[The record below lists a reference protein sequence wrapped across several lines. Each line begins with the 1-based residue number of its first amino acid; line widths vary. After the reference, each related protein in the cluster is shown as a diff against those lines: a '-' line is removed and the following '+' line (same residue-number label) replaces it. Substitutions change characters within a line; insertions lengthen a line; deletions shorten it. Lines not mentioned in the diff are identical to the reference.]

1 MPGSPSLP
9 RSFRLPPLPQSVA
22 ALAAGSLLACVAIA
36 AAIASPPLIPTLGL
50 GAAATLLL
58 LSSWRKAWELPL
70 HLAATVLLGVVAWWA
85 EDRVW
90 WLALLAVSSIFIT
103 FWIAV
108 LRSRHRARDAEAKAD
123 QLAVQ
128 VDRRISELFSLQ
140 ELSYVLSES
149 IQLDRVVDQ
158 VAKYAARFLQADG
171 AIVVLVEMEGRALRV
186 VAASGTLESLV
197 GQVSEDGAS
206 ALVRFAIGRDRIEV
220 AHGAE
225 APTVN
230 LIGNLMVRSAAVAP
244 LRAQGITM
252 GALAVADRRGGP
264 FTTEDL
270 WLLSTVA
277 TNASVVLA
285 NSRLYEMVR
294 RSEEEWET
302 AFNALIEGI
311 AVVGPDGAILRANRA
326 LAVVAEL
333 PESELVGRNFSELLP
348 GASEA
353 VADLI
358 KAAYGG
364 ERTAPLV
371 VRLEHT
377 QRVLRLTAGPLAAAE
392 PGSVVILVEDVTEQR
407 RLEAQIIQN
416 DKMASIGQL
425 VSGVAHELNNPLT
438 SIAGLAELLLER
450 PPHPEIPREHL
461 KVIHDQAERA
471 GRIVRNLLT
480 FARKGVAE
488 KTAVDLNDV
497 VTRTS
502 LLIVY
507 ELQLHGIELDSEL
520 NSDPVVVLGDRY
532 ELQQV
537 LLNLVTNAVQAVS
550 GLEPGKPRRITLS
563 TTRAEGTAV
572 LRVRDTGPGVPRHLA
587 PYLFTPFFT
596 TKAPGEG
603 TGLGLSLSYGL
614 VKAHG
619 GGLTYEPTLEGG
631 AEFQV
636 ILPLFE
642 AERPTPAEESLSEA
656 SYPLSARRILVVD
669 EDPAVHRLVTALFAP
684 EGHAVESVRSGEQ
697 ALRLAREGEYDL
709 IIADVRMAAGAAK
722 PFAYALLDACPKAR
736 GRLVVACA
744 SEEDL
749 PEHLLTKQ
757 ALRRVTKPFN
767 LRDLQTVAREILQ

>member
-1 MPGSPSLP
+1 M
-9 RSFRLPPLPQSVA
+9 FADPLPLLPA
-22 ALAAGSLLACVAIA
+22 ALLAGIA
-36 AAIASPPLIPTLGL
+36 AVILA
-50 GAAATLLL
+50 
-58 LSSWRKAWELPL
+58 LSFWRRTWEVPL
-70 HLAATVLLGVVAWWA
+70 HLISVVLLGIVAWWA
-85 EDRVW
+85 EDRVGW
-90 WLALLAVSSIFIT
+90 IALVAGASILGTLWVALL
-103 FWIAV
+103 
-108 LRSRHRARDAEAKAD
+108 RSQRRAQEAETKAD

-158 VAKYAARFLQADG
+158 VARYAARFLQADG
-171 AIVVLVEMEGRALRV
+171 AVVVLAEGDGKVLRV
-186 VAASGTLESLV
+186 VAASGSLESLM
-197 GQVSEDGAS
+197 GRAGEESES

-220 AHGAE
+220 AQGVE
-225 APTVN
+225 TPTVA
-230 LIGNLMVRSAAVAP
+230 LMGDIMVRSAAVAP

-302 AFNALIEGI
+302 AFNALAEGI
-311 AVVGPDGAILRANRA
+311 AVVGPTGAILRANRA
-326 LAVVAEL
+326 LAAVAQV
-333 PESELVGRNFSELLP
+333 PEPELVGRNFSELFS
-348 GASEA
+348 GAAGPVAGLIEA
-353 VADLI
+353 TYRHE
-358 KAAYGG
+358 KS
-364 ERTAPLV
+364 APLV
-371 VRLEHT
+371 VRLDEN
-377 QRVLRLTAGPLAAAE
+377 QRVLRLTAAPLAGVE
-392 PGSVVILVEDVTEQR
+392 PGSAVILIEDVTEQR
-407 RLEAQIIQN
+407 MLEAQIIQN

-450 PPHPEIPREHL
+450 PPHPEFPRDHL
-461 KVIHDQAERA
+461 RVIHDQAERA

-507 ELQLHGIELDSEL
+507 ELQLHDIELDTEL
-520 NSDPVVVLGDRY
+520 SPEPVVVLGDRY

-537 LLNLVTNAVQAVS
+537 LLNLVTNAVQAVGS
-550 GLEPGKPRRITLS
+550 LEAAQFRRITLS
-563 TTRAEGTAV
+563 TGCSEGEAI
-572 LRVRDTGPGVPRHLA
+572 LRVRDNGPGVPKHFA

-619 GGLTYEPTLEGG
+619 GDLTYEAPPEGG
-631 AEFQV
+631 AEFRV
-636 ILPLFE
+636 TLPLYE
-642 AERPTPAEESLSEA
+642 AELPVQPAAGARSNGS
-656 SYPLSARRILVVD
+656 SAGRRILVVD
-669 EDPAVHRLVTALFAP
+669 EDPAVHRLISAVFGP
-684 EGHAVESVRSGEQ
+684 DGHSVEAVRSGEQ
-697 ALRLAREGEYDL
+697 ALRLAREGEYDM
-709 IIADVRMAAGAAK
+709 IIADIRMAAGAAE
-722 PFAYALLDACPKAR
+722 PFTRALLQACPQAR
-736 GRLVVACA
+736 DRLVVACA
-744 SEEDL
+744 GDDGSA
-749 PEHLLTKQ
+749 T
-757 ALRRVTKPFN
+757 ALGEQRVRRVTKPFN
-767 LRDLQTVAREILQ
+767 PRDLKSLAQEIFQ

>member
-1 MPGSPSLP
+1 
-9 RSFRLPPLPQSVA
+9 
-22 ALAAGSLLACVAIA
+22 VAIA
-36 AAIASPPLIPTLGL
+36 AVLAAPPLVPTLGF
-50 GAAATLLL
+50 GAAATMLLL
-58 LSSWRKAWELPL
+58 ASWRKAWELPL
-70 HLAATVLLGVVAWWA
+70 HLAAATLLCVVAWWA

-90 WLALLAVSSIFIT
+90 WLALLAVVSIFIT

-108 LRSRHRARDAEAKAD
+108 LRARHRAREAEAKAD

-186 VAASGTLESLV
+186 VAASGSLEPLM
-197 GQVSEDGAS
+197 GQVSKDGDS

-220 AHGAE
+220 AHGAD
-225 APTVN
+225 APTIN
-230 LIGNLMVRSAAVAP
+230 LIGNLLVRSAAVAP

-326 LAVVAEL
+326 LAAVAEL
-333 PESELVGRNFSELLP
+333 PESELVGHNFPELLP

-353 VADLI
+353 VGGLI
-358 KAAYGG
+358 QAAYRR

-377 QRVLRLTAGPLAAAE
+377 HRVLRLTAGPLAAAE

-407 RLEAQIIQN
+407 MLEAQIIQN

-450 PPHPEIPREHL
+450 PPHPEVPREHL

-520 NSDPVVVLGDRY
+520 SPDPVVVLGDRY

-550 GLEPGKPRRITLS
+550 GLELGKPRRITLS
-563 TTRAEGTAV
+563 TTRAEGNAE

-619 GGLTYEPTLEGG
+619 GGLTYEPAPGGG

-636 ILPLFE
+636 TLPLFE
-642 AERPTPAEESLSEA
+642 AELSQASQESVSGE
-656 SYPLSARRILVVD
+656 SDPLTTRRILVVD
-669 EDPAVHRLVTALFAP
+669 EDPAVHRMVTALFAP

-697 ALRLAREGEYDL
+697 ALRLAREGDYDL
-709 IIADVRMAAGAAK
+709 IIADVRMAAGATK
-722 PFAYALLDACPKAR
+722 LFAYALLDDCPKAR

-744 SEEDL
+744 GEEDL

-767 LRDLQTVAREILQ
+767 LRDLKSVAKEILQ

>member
-1 MPGSPSLP
+1 M
-9 RSFRLPPLPQSVA
+9 A
-22 ALAAGSLLACVAIA
+22 ALAAGSLVLCIVIALLVAH
-36 AAIASPPLIPTLGL
+36 PPIGPSVGL
-50 GAAATLLL
+50 GVAAVLLL
-58 LSSWRKAWELPL
+58 LSSWQSDWELPL
-70 HLAATVLLGVVAWWA
+70 HLAATLLLGVVAWWA
-85 EDRVW
+85 EDRERW
-90 WLALLAVSSIFIT
+90 IALLAVVSIYAT
-103 FWIAV
+103 FWITV
-108 LRSRHRARDAEAKAD
+108 IRSRRETREAEAKAD

-128 VDRRISELFSLQ
+128 VDRRINELFSLQ

-149 IQLDRVVDQ
+149 IQLDRVVEQ

-171 AIVVLVEMEGRALRV
+171 AVVALVEMEGKALRV
-186 VAASGTLESLV
+186 VAASGTLEPLL
-197 GQVSEDGAS
+197 GQVSEDSES

-220 AHGAE
+220 AQGTGTA
-225 APTVN
+225 TVN
-230 LIGNLMVRSAAVAP
+230 LIGGLQVRSAAVAP

-302 AFNALIEGI
+302 AFNALTEGI
-311 AVVGPDGAILRANRA
+311 AVVGPDRAILRANRA
-326 LAVVAEL
+326 LGTLAEVS
-333 PESELVGRNFSELLP
+333 ESDLVGRDFRELFP
-348 GASEA
+348 GAGDA

-358 KAAYGG
+358 EAAYRR
-364 ERTAPLV
+364 EKAAPLV
-371 VRLEHT
+371 VRLEDSH
-377 QRVLRLTAGPLAAAE
+377 QVLRLTAAPLAGPE
-392 PGSVVILVEDVTEQR
+392 PGSVVILIEDVTEQR
-407 RLEAQIIQN
+407 MLEAQIIQN

-450 PPHPEIPREHL
+450 PPRPEFPREHL

-497 VTRTS
+497 VTRTA
-502 LLIVY
+502 LLITY
-507 ELQLHGIELDSEL
+507 ELQLHGIELSQDLSAG
-520 NSDPVVVLGDRY
+520 PVTVLGDRY

-550 GLEPGKPRRITLS
+550 SLDADKPRRISLVTS
-563 TTRAEGTAV
+563 RSDGQAV
-572 LRVRDTGPGVPRHLA
+572 LRVCDSGPGVPKHLA
-587 PYLFTPFFT
+587 PHLFTPFFT

-619 GGLTYEPTLEGG
+619 GALTYEPSESG
-631 AEFQV
+631 AEFRV
-636 ILPLFE
+636 TLPLVA
-642 AERPTPAEESLSEA
+642 AETESRATPSLAASENHHLP
-656 SYPLSARRILVVD
+656 SRRILVVD

-684 EGHAVESVRSGEQ
+684 DGHAVESVRSGEQ
-697 ALRLAREGEYDL
+697 ALRLAQDGEYDL
-709 IIADVRMAAGAAK
+709 IIADVRMAAGAAE
-722 PFAYALLDACPKAR
+722 PFAHALLDACPHAR

-744 SEEDL
+744 GGEDL
-749 PEHLLTKQ
+749 PAPLAT
-757 ALRRVTKPFN
+757 APLRRVTKPFN
-767 LRDLQTVAREILQ
+767 VRDLRSVAQEILQ

>member
-1 MPGSPSLP
+1 M
-9 RSFRLPPLPQSVA
+9 A
-22 ALAAGSLLACVAIA
+22 ALTAGALLASIVVVAVVSDPPPPTFAGILTGA
-36 AAIASPPLIPTLGL
+36 GAIILF
-50 GAAATLLL
+50 
-58 LSSWRKAWELPL
+58 LSIWRRKWELPL
-70 HLAATVLLGVVAWWA
+70 HLAAAALLGLVVWWA
-85 EDRVW
+85 EDRIE
-90 WLALLAVSSIFIT
+90 WLSVLVTLGIFAT

-108 LRSRHRARDAEAKAD
+108 AQARRRTRDAEAKAD

-158 VAKYAARFLQADG
+158 VARYAARFLQTEG

-197 GQVSEDGAS
+197 GQVSEDTEE
-206 ALVRFAIGRDRIEV
+206 ALVRLAIGGDRIEV
-220 AHGAE
+220 AQGTE
-225 APTVN
+225 TPTVN
-230 LIGNLMVRSAAVAP
+230 LIGGLMVRSAAVVP
-244 LRAQGITM
+244 LRAQGTTM

-277 TNASVVLA
+277 TNASVVVA

-302 AFNALIEGI
+302 AFNALAEGI
-311 AVVGPDGAILRANRA
+311 AVVGLEGAILRANRA
-326 LAVVAEL
+326 LAELAEL
-333 PESELVGRNFSELLP
+333 PESELVGRDFCELLP
-348 GASEA
+348 GTSEA
-353 VADLI
+353 MTGLI
-358 KAAYGG
+358 EAAYRK
-364 ERTAPLV
+364 EKTAPLV
-371 VRLEHT
+371 VRLEHNH
-377 QRVLRLTAGPLAAAE
+377 RVLRLTGAPLAGVQ
-392 PGSVVILVEDVTEQR
+392 PSVVILIEDVTEQR
-407 RLEAQIIQN
+407 MLEAQIIQN

-450 PPHPEIPREHL
+450 PPHLEFPREHL
-461 KVIHDQAERA
+461 RVIHDQAERA

-502 LLIVY
+502 MLIMY
-507 ELQLHGIELDSEL
+507 ELQLHGIDLDSEL
-520 NSDPVVVLGDRY
+520 SPDPVVVLGDRY

-537 LLNLVTNAVQAVS
+537 LLNLITNAVQAVG
-550 GLEPGKPRRITLS
+550 GLEPGKIRRITLITDCS
-563 TTRAEGTAV
+563 DSEAV
-572 LRVRDTGPGVPRHLA
+572 LRVRDTGPGVPKHLA

-619 GGLTYEPTLEGG
+619 GTLTYDPSPEGG
-631 AEFQV
+631 AEFRV
-636 ILPLFE
+636 TLPLYQAAVAMPPE
-642 AERPTPAEESLSEA
+642 QPPVARNGPVA
-656 SYPLSARRILVVD
+656 SRRILVVD
-669 EDPAVHRLVTALFAP
+669 EDPAVHRLVSALFAP
-684 EGHAVESVRSGEQ
+684 EGHAVESVRSSEQ
-697 ALRLAREGEYDL
+697 GLRLAQEGEYDL
-709 IIADVRMAAGAAK
+709 IIVDGQMAAGAEE
-722 PFAYALLDACPKAR
+722 PFAHALLDACPHVR
-736 GRLVVACA
+736 QRLVVACA
-744 SEEDL
+744 REDL
-749 PEHLLTKQ
+749 PAPLAEQ
-757 ALRRVTKPFN
+757 PFRRVTKPFN
-767 LRDLQTVAREILQ
+767 LRDLRMVAREILQ

>member
-1 MPGSPSLP
+1 M
-9 RSFRLPPLPQSVA
+9 
-22 ALAAGSLLACVAIA
+22 ALM
-36 AAIASPPLIPTLGL
+36 GL
-50 GAAATLLL
+50 GILV
-58 LSSWRKAWELPL
+58 LSIWRRGLEVPL
-70 HLAATVLLGVVAWWA
+70 HLAAAV
-85 EDRVW
+85 
-90 WLALLAVSSIFIT
+90 LLAVVVWWTEDRIWWIALFAGTSILAT
-103 FWIAV
+103 FWAAL
-108 LRSRHRARDAEAKAD
+108 LRSRRSTREAETKAD

-158 VAKYAARFLQADG
+158 VARYAARFLQADG
-171 AIVVLVEMEGRALRV
+171 AIVVLVEMEGKVQRV
-186 VAASGTLESLV
+186 VAASGSLESLI
-197 GQVSEDGAS
+197 GQVAQDSES

-220 AHGAE
+220 AQGVE
-225 APTVN
+225 TPTVD
-230 LIGNLMVRSAAVAP
+230 LFGGVMVRSAAVAP

-302 AFNALIEGI
+302 AFNALAEGI
-311 AVVGPDGAILRANRA
+311 AVVGPTGAILRANRA
-326 LAVVAEL
+326 LAALAEV
-333 PESELVGRNFSELLP
+333 PESDLVGRDFSELFS
-348 GASEA
+348 GASEP
-353 VADLI
+353 VAGLI
-358 KAAYGG
+358 EATYRH
-364 ERTAPLV
+364 ERSAPLV
-371 VRLEHT
+371 VRLEQS
-377 QRVLRLTAGPLAAAE
+377 QRVLRLTAAPLAGVE
-392 PGSVVILVEDVTEQR
+392 PGSAVILIEDVTEQR
-407 RLEAQIIQN
+407 MLEAQIIQN

-450 PPHPEIPREHL
+450 PPHPELPREHL
-461 KVIHDQAERA
+461 RVIHDQAERA

-507 ELQLHGIELDSEL
+507 ELHLHGIELDSEL
-520 NSDPVVVLGDRY
+520 SPEPVVVLGDRY

-537 LLNLVTNAVQAVS
+537 LLNLVTNAVQAVGS
-550 GLEPGKPRRITLS
+550 LPPGRPRRITLFTS
-563 TTRAEGTAV
+563 CSEGEAL
-572 LRVRDTGPGVPRHLA
+572 LRVRDNGPGVPKHLA

-619 GGLTYEPTLEGG
+619 GDLTYEPSPEGG

-636 ILPLFE
+636 VLPLYE
-642 AERPTPAEESLSEA
+642 GEIQPEVAPPAGA
-656 SYPLSARRILVVD
+656 NGRAPRRRILVVD

-684 EGHAVESVRSGEQ
+684 EGYAVESVRSGEQ
-697 ALRLAREGEYDL
+697 ALSLARNGEYDL
-709 IIADVRMAAGAAK
+709 IIADIRMAAGSAE
-722 PFAYALLDACPKAR
+722 PFTQALLNACPHTLS
-736 GRLVVACA
+736 RLVVACA
-744 SEEDL
+744 GGEDL
-749 PEHLLTKQ
+749 PATFAEQ
-757 ALRRVTKPFN
+757 AVRRVTKPFN
-767 LRDLQTVAREILQ
+767 PRDLRTIAQEIFQ

>member
-1 MPGSPSLP
+1 
-9 RSFRLPPLPQSVA
+9 
-22 ALAAGSLLACVAIA
+22 VAIA
-36 AAIASPPLIPTLGL
+36 AAIAAPPLILTLGL

-58 LSSWRKAWELPL
+58 LSSWRKDWEFPL
-70 HLAATVLLGVVAWWA
+70 HLAAAVLLCVVAWWA
-85 EDRVW
+85 ENRVW
-90 WLALLAVSSIFIT
+90 WLALLAVVSIFVT

-108 LRSRHRARDAEAKAD
+108 LRARRRAREAEAKAD

-140 ELSYVLSES
+140 ELGYVLSES

-158 VAKYAARFLQADG
+158 VARYAARFLQADG
-171 AIVVLVEMEGRALRV
+171 AIVVLGDTEGRALRV
-186 VAASGTLESLV
+186 VAASGSLEPLL
-197 GQVSEDGAS
+197 GQASEAGES

-302 AFNALIEGI
+302 AFNALIEGL
-311 AVVGPDGAILRANRA
+311 AVVGPDGAVLRANRA

-353 VADLI
+353 VAGLI
-358 KAAYGG
+358 KAAYRR

-377 QRVLRLTAGPLAAAE
+377 HRVLRLTAGPLAAAE

-407 RLEAQIIQN
+407 MLEAQIIQN

-450 PPHPEIPREHL
+450 PPHPEVPREHL
-461 KVIHDQAERA
+461 KVIHEQAERA

-488 KTAVDLNDV
+488 KSAVDLNDV

-520 NSDPVVVLGDRY
+520 SSDPVVVLGDRY

-550 GLEPGKPRRITLS
+550 GLEPGRPRRIILS
-563 TTRAEGTAV
+563 TSRSEGNAV
-572 LRVRDTGPGVPRHLA
+572 LQVRDTGPGVPRHLA

-619 GGLTYEPTLEGG
+619 GGLTYEPPPEGG

-642 AERPTPAEESLSEA
+642 AEPPASAEEPLSEE
-656 SYPLSARRILVVD
+656 SYPLSVRRILVVD

-709 IIADVRMAAGAAK
+709 IIADVRMAAGAAE
-722 PFAYALLDACPKAR
+722 PFAYALLNACPKAR
-736 GRLVVACA
+736 GRLVVACTG
-744 SEEDL
+744 EEDL

-767 LRDLQTVAREILQ
+767 LRDLKTVAQEILQ

>member
-1 MPGSPSLP
+1 VVIAAVIAA
-9 RSFRLPPLPQSVA
+9 PPLA
-22 ALAAGSLLACVAIA
+22 
-36 AAIASPPLIPTLGL
+36 PTLGL
-50 GAAATLLL
+50 GAAAILLL

-70 HLAATVLLGVVAWWA
+70 HLAAVTLLCVVAWWA

-90 WLALLAVSSIFIT
+90 WLAVLAVISIFVT

-108 LRSRHRARDAEAKAD
+108 VRSRRRAREAEAKAD

-186 VAASGTLESLV
+186 VAASGTLEPLV
-197 GQVSEDGAS
+197 GRVSEDTES

-220 AHGAE
+220 AHGTDG
-225 APTVN
+225 PTVN
-230 LIGNLMVRSAAVAP
+230 LIADVMVRSAAVAP

-311 AVVGPDGAILRANRA
+311 AVVGPSGAILRANQA
-326 LAVVAEL
+326 LAALAEL

-348 GASEA
+348 GASDA
-353 VADLI
+353 VAGLI
-358 KAAYGG
+358 EAAYRG

-377 QRVLRLTAGPLAAAE
+377 HRVLRLTAGPLAAAE

-407 RLEAQIIQN
+407 MLEAQIIQN

-450 PPHPEIPREHL
+450 PPHPEFPREHL
-461 KVIHDQAERA
+461 RVIHDQAERA

-520 NSDPVVVLGDRY
+520 SPDPVVVLGDRY

-550 GLEPGKPRRITLS
+550 GLEPGKPRRITLCTS
-563 TTRAEGTAV
+563 RSPGEAM
-572 LRVRDTGPGVPRHLA
+572 LQVRDTGAGVPRHLA

-619 GGLTYEPTLEGG
+619 GVLTYEPPPEGG
-631 AEFQV
+631 AEFRV
-636 ILPLFE
+636 TLPLFE
-642 AERPTPAEESLSEA
+642 AELPVPVEE
-656 SYPLSARRILVVD
+656 PLAVESSRVSARRILVVD
-669 EDPAVHRLVTALFAP
+669 EDPAVHRMVSALFAP

-697 ALRLAREGEYDL
+697 ALRLAQEGEYDL
-709 IIADVRMAAGAAK
+709 IIADVRMAAGAAE
-722 PFAYALLDACPKAR
+722 PFAYALLDACPEAR
-736 GRLVVACA
+736 ARLVVACA
-744 SEEDL
+744 GEDDL
-749 PEHLLTKQ
+749 PDHLLAKQ
-757 ALRRVTKPFN
+757 PLRRVTKPFN
-767 LRDLQTVAREILQ
+767 LRDLRTLAKEILQ